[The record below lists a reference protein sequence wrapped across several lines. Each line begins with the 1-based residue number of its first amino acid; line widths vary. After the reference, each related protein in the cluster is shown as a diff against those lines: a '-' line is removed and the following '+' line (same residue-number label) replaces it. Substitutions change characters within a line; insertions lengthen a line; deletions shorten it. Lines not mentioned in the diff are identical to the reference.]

1 MRCDNENILKAAALS
16 RELLDLSEKGDME
29 RTDGSCGVLF
39 GVIRDAGFKILDCAE
54 KEKLKHMLNGKWD

>member
-29 RTDGSCGVLF
+29 RTDGSCGVLY
-39 GVIRDAGFKILDCAE
+39 GIIRDAAFKIQDCAE
-54 KEKLKHMLNGKWD
+54 KEKRKHLLKGTWD